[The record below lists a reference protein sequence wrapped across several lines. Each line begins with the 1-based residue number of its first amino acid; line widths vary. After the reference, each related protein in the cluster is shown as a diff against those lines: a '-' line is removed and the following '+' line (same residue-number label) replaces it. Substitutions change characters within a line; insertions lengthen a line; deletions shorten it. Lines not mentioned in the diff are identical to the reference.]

1 MSLHLTSLP
10 SFPNFRDSQT
20 NQFLTSINRIFVY
33 MPNNSNVQIPNIL
46 LHHEGFL
53 EDLKGRLENWDA
65 KKTIGD
71 WFLECVRISRLHPL
85 TYNNSFNFAFHRTR
99 QNSFPHSLID
109 CSLQRSRWLTLIRA
123 LYETLSEQMRQ
134 SGWKTPNLSN
144 LWLTWKIWNMRTK
157 VSVCF
162 VLKF

>member
-20 NQFLTSINRIFVY
+20 NQFLTSINRIFVN

-71 WFLECVRISRLHPL
+71 WFLECVRISRLPPL
-85 TYNNSFNFAFHRTR
+85 SYNNSFNFAFH
-99 QNSFPHSLID
+99 
-109 CSLQRSRWLTLIRA
+109 
-123 LYETLSEQMRQ
+123 
-134 SGWKTPNLSN
+134 
-144 LWLTWKIWNMRTK
+144 
-157 VSVCF
+157 
-162 VLKF
+162 